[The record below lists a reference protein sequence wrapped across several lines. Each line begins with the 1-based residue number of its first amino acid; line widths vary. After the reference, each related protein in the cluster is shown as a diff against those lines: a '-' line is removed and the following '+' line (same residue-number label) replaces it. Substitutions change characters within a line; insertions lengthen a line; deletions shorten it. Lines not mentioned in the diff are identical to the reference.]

1 MFNPLKQLGDLRQLQ
16 KQAAEIQKQLADEE
30 IVVRHRQVEVKVS
43 GDQKIKEINFL
54 VESPSPEAVKK
65 AVNEALNRA
74 QKLAAQK
81 LMGRVI

>member
-16 KQAAEIQKQLADEE
+16 KQAAEIQKQLASEE
-30 IVVRHRQVEVKVS
+30 IVVRHRQVEVTVS
-43 GDQKIKEINFL
+43 GDQKIKKIDFL

-65 AVNEALNRA
+65 AINEALDRA

-81 LMGRVI
+81 LMGRMA